1 MVGRIYH
8 VGPTVSDLDRLLFTS
23 EILMEL
29 FLK

>member
-8 VGPTVSDLDRLLFTS
+8 VGLMVSDLDRLLFTS

>member
-8 VGPTVSDLDRLLFTS
+8 VGLTVPDLDRLLFTS